1 MANEATIRVRL
12 DTSGAK
18 GDLADLYRMMAGA
31 PGVRPGAVSAASGA
45 TGMASVALGGGGG
58 AASVPGGAAL
68 AGGAAAGAFGISWA
82 GLALGAAIG
91 GTAALFGRG
100 AASDAGTMMGA
111 ATRGGSDAI
120 ANFLFGTA
128 PSAAAG
134 HQRTLDEVKRLM
146 GGAVGNG
153 AGLEGATSLYH
164 SLNQLYGPQAKG
176 ERMIDKALG
185 GEGWSEI
192 MKEIRAGNGGVVGL
206 VIQWLEK
213 IVNAIENL
221 RNSLPFV
228 G

>member
-31 PGVRPGAVSAASGA
+31 PGVRPGAVSAGSGA
-45 TGMASVALGGGGG
+45 AGAVAGGGGG
-58 AASVPGGAAL
+58 AAPGTAAL
-68 AGGAAAGAFGISWA
+68 GGAAAGAFGLSWA
-82 GLALGAAIG
+82 GLALTAAIG
-91 GTAALFGRG
+91 GGAALFGRG
-100 AASDAGTMMGA
+100 AAADAGTMLGA

-120 ANFLFGTA
+120 SNFLFGSA

-134 HQRTLDEVKRLM
+134 AQRTLDEVKRLM

-153 AGLEGATSLYH
+153 AGLEGAQSLYN

-185 GEGWSEI
+185 GQGWSAI
-192 MKEIRAGNGGVVGL
+192 MDEIRAGNGGVVGL

-213 IVNAIENL
+213 IVNAIESL
-221 RNSLPFV
+221 RSSIPFS